1 VGNFFQGS
9 CDYHGLTVATTTA
22 MLGPTVKLWQLG
34 CTKHAQVVGQWTPW
48 AARCGFRGRVTRFA
62 VIWLKKCQLLY
73 PSFLYPS
80 ILSKQATFYV
90 LSALYK

>member
-48 AARCGFRGRVTRFA
+48 AARCGFRGPGDPFCGYLA
-62 VIWLKKCQLLY
+62 KKVPTFVPLIFVSAY
-73 PSFLYPS
+73 PIQTGDFLCFIS
-80 ILSKQATFYV
+80 SL
-90 LSALYK
+90 